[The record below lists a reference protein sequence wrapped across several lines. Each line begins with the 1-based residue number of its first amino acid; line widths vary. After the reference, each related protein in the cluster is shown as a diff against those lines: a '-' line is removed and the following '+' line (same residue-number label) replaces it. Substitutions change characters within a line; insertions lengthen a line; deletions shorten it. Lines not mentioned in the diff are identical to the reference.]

1 MSLTTAAWTLVAG
14 AVFGLALAAPPGPMN
29 AVIAEES
36 VLRGWLAG
44 FTAGLGAMTADFV
57 FFLLSLGGVVAFL
70 DDATTVRALMILVGG
85 LVMLYF
91 AYGAVRDLQ
100 NTFVS
105 DSDER
110 EADRDGSEASD
121 WGGRETAP
129 SEGNAWDDREVD
141 PSDRNDSDGG
151 GEGGNGDDGGNG
163 GIAAAFGGSGASGVG
178 SETDS
183 GSVPGTRGFR
193 KALLLALT
201 NPYQILFWLTVGVG
215 LLRPG
220 TVDVLAVL
228 PVVGADLAGS
238 LVVRTG
244 SPALLVGLFCG
255 IVVWI
260 VGFPAT
266 LVRVG
271 RRVDAFAPAVA
282 ALSAVVLAGFG
293 VTFLWTAATTL
304 L

>member
-1 MSLTTAAWTLVAG
+1 MTLTTAAWTLFAG

-36 VLRGWLAG
+36 VLRGRIAG

-57 FFLLSLGGVVAFL
+57 FFLLSLGGAVAFL
-70 DDATTVRALMILVGG
+70 DDAPTVRAVMILVGG
-85 LVMLYF
+85 LLMLYF
-91 AYGAVRDLQ
+91 AYGAVHDLRE
-100 NTFVS
+100 TFVS
-105 DSDER
+105 E
-110 EADRDGSEASD
+110 
-121 WGGRETAP
+121 
-129 SEGNAWDDREVD
+129 
-141 PSDRNDSDGG
+141 SDGDELDETVSG
-151 GEGGNGDDGGNG
+151 GTGRGNPGADGADTDDGL
-163 GIAAAFGGSGASGVG
+163 ATAFGGSTGGTAADGQASEFGTAPDG
-178 SETDS
+178 QASEFGTA
-183 GSVPGTRGFR
+183 PGTRGFR
-193 KALLLALT
+193 KAFLLALT

-228 PVVGADLAGS
+228 PVVGTDLAGV
-238 LVVRTG
+238 LVVTTG

-260 VGFPAT
+260 VGFPAA

-282 ALSAVVLAGFG
+282 GLSAVVLAGFG